1 MKIKFIVIF
10 LLNISIINIVIA
22 DLASKPSGCNGRLV
36 HWNLYQISVS
46 ADASYEGANN
56 ASQMRAYNSE
66 VNSRMGDFEFWMGF
80 HRDGSMLPQLFL
92 FAYDKYF
99 NNSSN
104 VSVSNATLSISL
116 NKNSNVKGCFA
127 QLTIQ
132 GDSSSGY
139 YPGFSGQSDDFTITA
154 SGFIS
159 FENANNINNDMGF
172 ADRFSLRNATI
183 ELGENST
190 TNYHP
195 RNGRAFELSGEVHFT
210 QIR

>member
-1 MKIKFIVIF
+1 MRFIAVFI
-10 LLNISIINIVIA
+10 LSISIVNNVMS
-22 DLASKPSGCNGRLV
+22 DLESKPVNCNGRLV
-36 HWNLYQISVS
+36 HWNLYQVSVS

-56 ASQMRAYNSE
+56 AAQMRSYNSA

-99 NNSSN
+99 DNSSN
-104 VSVSNATLSISL
+104 VSISSATLNISL
-116 NKNSNVKGCFA
+116 NKTNWVRGCFA
-127 QLTIQ
+127 ELTIQ

-159 FENANNINNDMGF
+159 FENANNINNNMGF

-195 RNGRAFELSGEVHFT
+195 RNGRAFKFSGEVHFT